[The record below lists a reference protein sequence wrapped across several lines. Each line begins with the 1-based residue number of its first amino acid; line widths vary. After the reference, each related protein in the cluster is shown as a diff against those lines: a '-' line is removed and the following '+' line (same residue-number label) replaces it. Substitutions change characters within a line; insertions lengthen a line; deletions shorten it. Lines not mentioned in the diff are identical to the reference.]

1 MIRLLLLIQMT
12 LARRLGIAARRLTA
26 LQAASSTTTSS
37 MIASP
42 HQLASLPDAA
52 SAMPP
57 TANLEPRTARRPAC
71 LVGASRAALTA
82 RLQLSQRQ
90 LWTAALASPLA
101 LPLHVFQQQALALPM
116 IRLPFPTRKT
126 LARRLGIAA
135 RRLTALQ
142 AASSTTTSSMIAS
155 PHQRA
160 SLLDAA
166 SAM

>member
-1 MIRLLLLIQMT
+1 MGASPLALPLHVFQQLALALPMIRLPFPTRKT

-26 LQAASSTTTSS
+26 SQAASSTTTSS

-42 HQLASLPDAA
+42 HQLASLLDAA

-57 TANLEPRTARRPAC
+57 TASMDPRTARRPAC

-101 LPLHVFQQQALALPM
+101 LPLHVSQ
-116 IRLPFPTRKT
+116 
-126 LARRLGIAA
+126 
-135 RRLTALQ
+135 
-142 AASSTTTSSMIAS
+142 
-155 PHQRA
+155 
-160 SLLDAA
+160 
-166 SAM
+166 